1 MKVTKETIISD
12 VLNIDINTAEIF
24 LRAGMYC
31 IVCPAAQ
38 GESVEEACYVHGVD
52 PDQIVDILN
61 EYLENAQTAETSE
74 A

>member
-1 MKVTKETIISD
+1 MKITKETRISD
-12 VLNIDINTAEIF
+12 VLDIDINTAEIF

-38 GESVEEACYVHGVD
+38 AESVEEACFVHGVD
-52 PDQIVDILN
+52 PDQIVDIIN
-61 EYLENAQTAETSE
+61 EYLESAQTAEASE